1 MKINASVIN
10 QYYELNN
17 LLDAYYEH
25 ADSPRQQTIIYKRLQ
40 ETILS
45 LKSDS
50 KRINEIEKYVN
61 IQHNN
66 LMQRLRNQCPQL
78 SDRDFRIILYSYAG
92 LSLRAISIFL
102 DSKPETLSK
111 AKYRI
116 KNKIKDSGAIDAD
129 EFINML

>member
-1 MKINASVIN
+1 
-10 QYYELNN
+10 
-17 LLDAYYEH
+17 
-25 ADSPRQQTIIYKRLQ
+25 
-40 ETILS
+40 
-45 LKSDS
+45 
-50 KRINEIEKYVN
+50 
-61 IQHNN
+61 
-66 LMQRLRNQCPQL
+66 MQRLRNQCPQL